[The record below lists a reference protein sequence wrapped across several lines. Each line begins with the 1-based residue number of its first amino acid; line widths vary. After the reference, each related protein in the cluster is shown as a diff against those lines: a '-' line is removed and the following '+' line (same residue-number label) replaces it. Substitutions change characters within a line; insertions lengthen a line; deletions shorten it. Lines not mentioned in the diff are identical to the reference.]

1 MLAEAVV
8 VAVCCAGCTTE
19 AAACCTGAEACCTFA
34 AVLVCTGVVVATD
47 AVLAV
52 VVATCCAGCATGAVA
67 CCALLTFAAGT

>member
-1 MLAEAVV
+1 M
-8 VAVCCAGCTTE
+8 
-19 AAACCTGAEACCTFA
+19 FA

-52 VVATCCAGCATGAVA
+52 VVAACCTFAAVLVCTGAVVATDTVLAVVVAACCAGCATGAVA

>member
-1 MLAEAVV
+1 MLA
-8 VAVCCAGCTTE
+8 VAVCCAGCATE
-19 AAACCTGAEACCTFA
+19 VVACCTFA

-52 VVATCCAGCATGAVA
+52 VVAACCAGCATGEVT